1 MGEEDE
7 VIAAVRAA
15 VPKDADIDDAYQEYI
30 VEAVRS
36 VLDSVT
42 GTHFE
47 PALYVSLLL
56 VVCL

>member
-7 VIAAVRAA
+7 VIAAVRNA
-15 VPKDADIDDAYQEYI
+15 VPNGADIDDAFQEYI

-42 GTHFE
+42 GVHFE
-47 PALYVSLLL
+47 PALYVLLL
-56 VVCL
+56 FVGRI